1 MKKIILFLFIFTLL
15 SLPKLA
21 FLQNEDFSEGIIHC
35 ENDPCSLEEIFLNIR
50 RLLSF
55 AVFIGF
61 WFSVLVSVIGS
72 FLWMFGGP
80 RPDLEKRGKDMIK
93 TAIIGYILLLSVGV
107 IFDFVL
113 EFFGPKLKY

>member
-1 MKKIILFLFIFTLL
+1 MKRFDLLLFILFLL
-15 SLPKLA
+15 SLPNLA
-21 FLQNEDFSEGIIHC
+21 FLQDEDFSKGIIYC
-35 ENDPCSLEEIFLNIR
+35 ENDPCTLEEIFLNIR

-55 AVFIGF
+55 SVFIGF
-61 WFSVLVSVIGS
+61 WFSVLVSVIGA

>member
-1 MKKIILFLFIFTLL
+1 MKKIILFLFIFILL

-21 FLQNEDFSEGIIHC
+21 FLQNEDFSKGIVYC
-35 ENDPCSLEEIFLNIR
+35 QNDPCSLEEIFLNIR

-61 WFSVLVSVIGS
+61 WFSVLVSVTGS